1 MFNEYL
7 KNITEKYK
15 TGDFLEHT
23 FRTDFENLLNSFLKE
38 ELDLQLQVIHEPQR
52 EKFGAPDFKI
62 IDKANNIIGYIECK
76 NITEDIKG
84 LVDSPQ
90 IKKYLE
96 ISNNL
101 IFTNYIDFILFKNG
115 EVLNHCSIASILDF
129 KGKPKLL
136 NESQIKDLLRKFFLT
151 SPELTTSTK
160 KLSLELAKRTRIL
173 HDFILEEM
181 NESDEDG
188 RASHYFKVYKTFKTI
203 VSDLEISLFADMYS
217 QIMSFGLLF
226 FRLSKDMI
234 LTRENILSNIPHY
247 IPLLKDVFHNARFDK
262 WSGNTLWIL
271 DEILLLLN
279 NVDVKIIKESLSYK
293 SLSLLN
299 KREANLSDP
308 FLFFYEEFLKVYD
321 KKTKVSRGVF
331 YTPESVVSFIVRSL
345 DIILKEKLGVKK
357 GFLDDTIKIL
367 DFATGTGTFILAL
380 IEYIK
385 DELRKTNNYGLFNTE
400 VNEFI
405 LENIYG
411 FELLVVPYIICHLRI
426 HEYLES
432 FGFHYKGDKK
442 ERAEIYLTNTLENN
456 ANILLTNFFD
466 DIDEEAQLAHKVK
479 NDEEILVI
487 MGNPPYSVSSS
498 NKTDFVENIM
508 KSYKEAVRS
517 ERNIQPLS
525 DDYIKFIRFA
535 HWKMEKVSKGVIGI
549 ITNNSFLDG
558 IIHRGMREELTKTFD
573 EIYILN
579 LHGNSNIGET
589 CPDGS
594 KDENVFDIKQ
604 GVSISFFVKTGKKR
618 PPNPL
623 KKGASDS
630 SNTGVY
636 YYSLQGLRD
645 FKYNFLYD
653 GNIKNIGWENLTVD
667 SPNFWFKKK
676 DLKGEEEYKTGW
688 GIGEIFNIYTSGVK
702 THSDEELV
710 YLEGKR
716 IKDEIRYNY
725 RPFDIRFLNYDL
737 KKVVRHRYN
746 IMRHFLKFNNLGL
759 IAPRQCD
766 TTDFRHIFI
775 TNLLADI
782 NLTASAG
789 KLGGGYVFPLY
800 LYEDT
805 SPPDTF
811 FNNKDSFQKSSPLT
825 AKGGNLDNETNEIKE
840 YTRGVFNRHDLK
852 DLRQKLRNNP
862 TKYEQILWQYIN
874 DRQIL
879 GVKFRRQHSI
889 GRYIVD
895 FYSPEI
901 KLVIEVDGGQHF
913 TDDGKE
919 YDEERTKFINNF
931 GIKVLRFA
939 NNEIVN
945 NLEGV
950 IDTIESEI
958 MERSQNRVDRKPN
971 FTEEFTKYM
980 ETMGLNPLSSGNPEK
995 ILAYIYAILY
1005 SPTYRTKYYEFLKID
1020 FPRIPFPQ
1028 QETTGSSPLFS
1039 QLSELGQRLI
1049 DLHLLKVEFDKN
1061 IVSFPVPKP
1070 DLNVTKVVYVPEQ
1083 GVSTPCGKVYFNET
1097 TYFDNVPENVWNYY
1111 IGGYQVLDKWLKE
1124 RKKHNYT
1131 LCGEDLRHFIKVC
1144 NVLAETI
1151 EIQGRIDE
1159 LTREWV

>member
-1 MFNEYL
+1 MFNNYI
-7 KNITEKYK
+7 KNIHKIYLTN
-15 TGDFLEHT
+15 DFLEHT
-23 FRTDFENLLNSFLKE
+23 FRTDFENLLNSFLK
-38 ELDLQLQVIHEPQR
+38 DDIKVNLQVIHEPQR

-62 IDKANNIIGYIECK
+62 IDKAHNIIGYIECK

-84 LVDSPQ
+84 LVNSPQ

-129 KGKPKLL
+129 KGKPKVN
-136 NESQIKDLLRKFFLT
+136 NENQIKDLLRKFFLT
-151 SPELTTSTK
+151 TPELTTSTK

-181 NESDEDG
+181 TSPYIPLDKGDIGGEAG
-188 RASHYFKVYKTFKTI
+188 HYFKVYKTFKTM
-203 VSDLEISLFADMYS
+203 VPELPVDNFVDMYS

-226 FRLSKDMI
+226 FRLSKDLI

-271 DEILLLLN
+271 EEILLLLN

-293 SLSLLN
+293 TLSLLN

-345 DIILKEKLGVKK
+345 DIILKEKLDIKK
-357 GFLDDTIKIL
+357 GFLDSSIKIL

-385 DELRKTNNYGLFNTE
+385 EELRNTNNYGLFNTE

-432 FGFHYKGDKK
+432 FGFHYKGEKK

-456 ANILLTNFFD
+456 TNILLTNFFD
-466 DIDEEAQLAHKVK
+466 DIDEEARLAHNVK
-479 NDEEILVI
+479 NNENILVI

-508 KSYKEAVRS
+508 KTYKEAVRS

-535 HWKMEKVSKGVIGI
+535 HWKMEKINKGVIGI

-604 GVSISFFVKTGKKR
+604 GVSISFFVKTGKKKSVER
-618 PPNPL
+618 KGLQPL
-623 KKGASDS
+623 
-630 SNTGVY
+630 VF

-645 FKYNFLYD
+645 YKYNFLYEK
-653 GNIKNIGWENLTVD
+653 NIKNIDWEKLTVD

-676 DLKGEEEYKTGW
+676 DLAGEDEYKKGWKIDEILKINTTG
-688 GIGEIFNIYTSGVK
+688 IK
-702 THSDEELV
+702 THHDDELV
-710 YLEGKR
+710 SLFPFKTQNN
-716 IKDEIRYNY
+716 KNYNY
-725 RPFDIRFLNYDL
+725 RPFDLRYIDYNLSRVERHRFNVMKHFLNN
-737 KKVVRHRYN
+737 KN
-746 IMRHFLKFNNLGL
+746 IGL
-759 IAPRQCD
+759 IASKQMGNRIH
-766 TTDFRHIFI
+766 FISFI
-775 TNLLADI
+775 TDI
-782 NLTASAG
+782 LTDHHSQPFAP
-789 KLGGGYVFPLY
+789 YYIFPLY
-800 LYEDT
+800 IYEDT
-805 SPPDTF
+805 NPLDKF
-811 FNNKDSFQKSSPLT
+811 IINDDFLQKASPL
-825 AKGGNLDNETNEIKE
+825 AKGGNLVDGNNEIKE

-862 TKYEQILWQYIN
+862 TKYEQILWRYIN

-889 GRYIVD
+889 GRYITD

-901 KLVIEVDGGQHF
+901 KLVIEVDGGQHY
-913 TDDGKE
+913 TKNGME
-919 YDEERTKFINNF
+919 YDEERTKFIENF
-931 GIKVLRFA
+931 GIKVLRFT
-939 NNEIVN
+939 NNEIEN

-950 IDTIESEI
+950 LDTIESEI
-958 MERSQNRVDRKPN
+958 IERSKNREERKPN

-980 ETMGLNPLSSGNPEK
+980 ETAGCAPLLSGNPEA
-995 ILAYIYAILY
+995 ILGYIYSILY

-1020 FPRIPFPQ
+1020 FPRIPFT
-1028 QETTGSSPLFS
+1028 EDKDIFNK
-1039 QLSELGQRLI
+1039 LSELGQRLI

-1061 IVSFPVPKP
+1061 IVSFPVSKP
-1070 DLNVTKVVYVPEQ
+1070 DLNVTKVEYKNNQVW
-1083 GVSTPCGKVYFNET
+1083 FNDT
-1097 TYFDNVPENVWNYY
+1097 TYFDNVPQNVWDYY

-1151 EIQGRIDE
+1151 EIQGKIDE
-1159 LTREWV
+1159 MTKEWI